1 LKSAAGGRI
10 SFCMNIPAVSG
21 VVPHTRQLTVDVVAD
36 FTCPWSFL
44 GIRRIALALGN
55 VQGQPLPALLR
66 WHGLRLPRAAA
77 VGNSA
82 WRTHLAAR
90 LPPGV
95 TAELAERSLE
105 TAGQELG
112 IRFDFAA
119 IDRIP
124 DTSDAHR
131 LTLLAA
137 QEGLHAQVAD
147 GIFRAYFE
155 RGLDIAAPQV
165 LAEVGQAAG
174 LSVATLAAFA
184 DVSAERAELDS
195 DERRLQALGVVN
207 VPNLLLNGHVLVP
220 GSADVAT
227 YVQALDAALF
237 PGVGL
242 TPANPQQLN

>member
-1 LKSAAGGRI
+1 MSNG
-10 SFCMNIPAVSG
+10 MNIPAIAVAATRS
-21 VVPHTRQLTVDVVAD
+21 RQLTVDVVAD

-44 GIRRIALALGN
+44 GMRRIAVALGS

-66 WHGLRLPRAAA
+66 WHGLRLPRAEGS
-77 VGNSA
+77 GNSA
-82 WRTHLAAR
+82 WHAHLAAR

-95 TAELAERSLE
+95 SVEVAERGLE
-105 TAGQELG
+105 AAGLDLG

-137 QEGLHAQVAD
+137 QDGLHAQVAD

-155 RGLDIAAPQV
+155 RGRDISDARV
-165 LAEVGQAAG
+165 LADIGQAAG
-174 LSVATLAAFA
+174 VSTATLSAFA
-184 DVSAERAELDS
+184 DASSERAAVDA
-195 DERRLQALGVVN
+195 DERRLQALGVQN
-207 VPNLLLNGHVLVP
+207 VPNLLLNGHVLVQGP
-220 GSADVAT
+220 ADVAT

-237 PGVGL
+237 PGQGL
-242 TPANPQQLN
+242 APENPRLLN